1 MSGNP
6 GEKCSCCPDD
16 PVRGKIAERLIEVRG
31 AVVCPVCDNVSGW
44 PKKPG
49 KP

>member
-1 MSGNP
+1 MSHNP
-6 GEKCSCCPDD
+6 GDTCSCCNT
-16 PVRGKIAERLIEVRG
+16 ERLIEVRG